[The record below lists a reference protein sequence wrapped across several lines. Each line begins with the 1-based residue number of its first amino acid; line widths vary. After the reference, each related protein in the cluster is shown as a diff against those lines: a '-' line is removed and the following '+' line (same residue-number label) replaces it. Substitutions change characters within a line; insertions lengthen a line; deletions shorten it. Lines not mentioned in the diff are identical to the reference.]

1 MRRMGGGEG
10 RLEDRVRQLRDK
22 GRGWDGGRV

>member
-1 MRRMGGGEG
+1 MRGMGREGESGGEG
-10 RLEDRVRQLRDK
+10 RQLRDK